1 VIRRILLFCLLA
13 ALVCLP
19 AISGHAQ
26 EPVSLSTL
34 NVSLWPEYDQPSL
47 LVIYKAQIAPEVSLP
62 AEITF
67 RIPSQAGEPTAVAVG
82 PNADSVADVTVQLQP
97 AGEWVQVSFI
107 ATTPGIQLE
116 YYDPRLEK
124 NGNQRTLNYSWPGDY
139 AVDSLTLDVQHPIG
153 SSNFSVTPPA
163 SNQVQDDQGFVYDL
177 IDKGSVPAGE
187 TFVVTASYQKD
198 TDELSAT
205 NLPIQPSAPVTA
217 PTAARLNLGQALPW
231 ILGFLGIA
239 LIIGGGIWYWQSGKQ
254 PSTEKSRRRRRST
267 RPKVSGENPAGDGV
281 YCHNCGKRAAT
292 SDRFCRTCGTKLRIE

>member
-1 VIRRILLFCLLA
+1 MIRRTLLFCLLA

-19 AISGHAQ
+19 ALSARAQ

-107 ATTPGIQLE
+107 ATTPAIQLE

-163 SNQVQDDQGFVYDL
+163 SNQVQDDEGFVYDL

-292 SDRFCRTCGTKLRIE
+292 GDRFCRTCGTKLRIE